1 MWLTLDRYVLER
13 PAHVYFIKI
22 LWILQGT
29 HFQLIFAAAKMAGY
43 YDPEQVRVDH
53 VGFGV
58 VLGADK

>member
-1 MWLTLDRYVLER
+1 MC
-13 PAHVYFIKI
+13 I
-22 LWILQGT
+22 LKFWIFQGT